1 MSDQIDAPGSRSRAK
16 GKSSARP
23 APLPEPAPQLILP
36 ETWRRRPWI
45 PVLIVVVVLG
55 VVLGAGFAMDQALA
69 PAVPQALTSC
79 KTAVQLGPRQYSD
92 RQPICIV
99 PGKVYTAT
107 LNTTQGNIVLTMLPQ
122 WAPVTVN
129 NFIVLAVNGYYNG
142 LTFWDVPD
150 WEAQAGDPLNN
161 GRGGP
166 GYNLPEEPSP
176 LKWDAGAVG
185 MARIPGGPING
196 SQFFI
201 VKTEWPNG
209 GPGATVYNRFATVT
223 SGLDKVSALSPG
235 DRINTVTITVS
246 NPQASGVRVSGSR

>member
-1 MSDQIDAPGSRSRAK
+1 MTKAK
-16 GKSSARP
+16 TTTARP
-23 APLPEPAPQLILP
+23 APLVDPDPELILP
-36 ETWRRRPWI
+36 ESWRRRPWI
-45 PVLIVVVVLG
+45 PAILVVVILG
-55 VVLGAGFAMDQALA
+55 VVIGSGLA
-69 PAVPQALTSC
+69 IGQSLQPVVPSVLSNC
-79 KTAVQLGPRQYSD
+79 KTSAKIGPHLFAD

-107 LNTTQGNIVLTMLPQ
+107 INTTQGNVVIQMLPQ

-142 LTFWDVPD
+142 LSFWDVPD

-176 LKWDAGAVG
+176 VAWGSGSVG
-185 MARIPGGPING
+185 MSRIPGGPING

-201 VKTEWPNG
+201 MKTSWPNG
-209 GPGATVYNRFATVT
+209 GPGATVYNQFATVT
-223 SGLDKVSALSPG
+223 AGLDKVSALSPG
-235 DRINTVTITVS
+235 DRINTITIAVS
-246 NPQASGVRVSGSR
+246 NPKVSGSR